1 MKLEVSRFGQL
12 ANKQTGKSILLIH
25 PFPFDDRLWGTVAQ
39 NLSAKNYV
47 LVPNLRGCGQTDLGR
62 DKPDLNL
69 LAQDLIELAQ
79 IEKLERLV
87 LAGISLGGYV
97 AMALAR
103 IKPELISSLVLLDTK
118 AGADSPEAKENRHR
132 IAAQMQSTGSAKVSL
147 FAEQMIENVVGSFT
161 HENRPQVVTQVKN
174 WILSAKPETIA
185 WLQIA
190 MAQRPESF
198 SALAALNIPTLLI
211 RGEQDVISS
220 AQDFSLMQEN
230 LRQVTYVEIPN
241 VGHLPPVEDP
251 VATFTA
257 IDQWLTTFAN

>member
-1 MKLEVSRFGQL
+1 
-12 ANKQTGKSILLIH
+12 
-25 PFPFDDRLWGTVAQ
+25 
-39 NLSAKNYV
+39 
-47 LVPNLRGCGQTDLGR
+47 
-62 DKPDLNL
+62 
-69 LAQDLIELAQ
+69 
-79 IEKLERLV
+79 
-87 LAGISLGGYV
+87 
-97 AMALAR
+97 
-103 IKPELISSLVLLDTK
+103 
-118 AGADSPEAKENRHR
+118 
-132 IAAQMQSTGSAKVSL
+132 MQSTGSAKVSL

-161 HENRPQVVTQVKN
+161 HENRPKVVTQVKN

-198 SALAALNIPTLLI
+198 STLAALNIPTLLI